1 MHRVN
6 GTSKVILN
14 IVTVSSEYS
23 GLTRVALGANLKN
36 ITVIEKGKTPWVSLE
51 PRQVLRYSG
60 NQGSEAIST

>member
-23 GLTRVALGANLKN
+23 GLTRVALGANLK
-36 ITVIEKGKTPWVSLE
+36 TSLLSKMGKL
-51 PRQVLRYSG
+51 YG
-60 NQGSEAIST
+60 